1 MEIETNPAAKASMR
15 RYREAPVLRTEHTEN
30 TLTRLVE
37 HQAAKLP
44 SGYFLI
50 AAVSSMVVSLGLEL
64 RNRGRAGRFVG
75 MWVAPLLIMGVYN
88 KLVKV
93 FGPR

>member
-1 MEIETNPAAKASMR
+1 METEINPAAAASTR
-15 RYREAPVLRTEHTEN
+15 SYRETPVLRTEHAEN

-44 SGYFLI
+44 SDYFLI
-50 AAVSSMVVSLGLEL
+50 AALGSMVVALGLEL
-64 RNRGRAGRFVG
+64 KGQDRAGRFVG